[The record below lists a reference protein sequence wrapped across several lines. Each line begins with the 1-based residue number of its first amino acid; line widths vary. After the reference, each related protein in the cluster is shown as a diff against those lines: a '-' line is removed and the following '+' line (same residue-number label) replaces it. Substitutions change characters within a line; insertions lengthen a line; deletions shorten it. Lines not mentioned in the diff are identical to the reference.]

1 MTLNILFF
9 TIRINKRKWSAE
21 ELKQHEMIKQIEEEN
36 RSRQASMMRM
46 FQAFLIK
53 VVRQMTLN
61 ILFFTINIQ
70 KRSLTIEE
78 IQHEQRIQ
86 KVEEEIRSRQANFPF
101 MF

>member
-1 MTLNILFF
+1 
-9 TIRINKRKWSAE
+9 
-21 ELKQHEMIKQIEEEN
+21 
-36 RSRQASMMRM
+36 
-46 FQAFLIK
+46 
-53 VVRQMTLN
+53 MTLN